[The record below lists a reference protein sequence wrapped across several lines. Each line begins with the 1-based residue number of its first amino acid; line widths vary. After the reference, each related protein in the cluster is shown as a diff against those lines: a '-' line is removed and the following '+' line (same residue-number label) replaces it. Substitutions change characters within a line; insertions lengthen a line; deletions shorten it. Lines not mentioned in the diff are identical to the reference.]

1 LLLFKTLLFFFK
13 ASKAFENASDIL
25 TPTQRQA
32 AMSIIIKVAMTNWDI
47 SNPSGRDVAFKDLLP
62 AVAKVKIIDK
72 SIRGSPPGTVTPG
85 TVTPGTVT
93 PGTVTPGTVT
103 REKALTAWFQADAEH
118 DITVQYVN
126 EPGRMMYGCCIY
138 PR

>member
-1 LLLFKTLLFFFK
+1 LLPFKTLPFFFK

-32 AMSIIIKVAMTNWDI
+32 ATSIIIKVAMTNWDI

-72 SIRGSPPGTVTPG
+72 SIRGSPPGTVTPW
-85 TVTPGTVT
+85 TVTPGS
-93 PGTVTPGTVT
+93 VT

-138 PR
+138 PQ